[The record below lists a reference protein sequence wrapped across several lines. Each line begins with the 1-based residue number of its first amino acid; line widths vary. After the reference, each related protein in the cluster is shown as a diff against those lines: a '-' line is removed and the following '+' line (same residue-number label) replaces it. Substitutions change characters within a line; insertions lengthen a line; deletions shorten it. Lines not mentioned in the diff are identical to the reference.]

1 MTPRLSR
8 RPALLAAAVLLA
20 TAAAAPAQNPRA
32 SAGGSEILWD
42 RWGVPHVFARGDR
55 ELGWGFG
62 WAQAQSHGDRVLMLY
77 GLARGRGA
85 EYWGERYLE
94 SDRLVRT
101 VGIPGQ
107 GARDLAAQPPELRR
121 QLQGF
126 ADGFNAY
133 VRAHP
138 DRIADS
144 VEAVLPVTPEDLLRH
159 SHRAMFA
166 FVSVTGNQPPPVG
179 LDGLPPE
186 RRPGSNGWAIAPSRA
201 AGRSAML
208 LQNPHLS
215 WSDDLQL
222 FYEAHLV
229 APGTDLYGVALI
241 GFPTIAIGFNDRLGW
256 THTVNT
262 IDALDTYRLTLSG
275 DGYRFDGRVRQW
287 ETARQTLRVKGADG
301 RLRDEELVVRRSVH
315 GPVVRMDDTS
325 AVALRTTSL
334 EAGGLA
340 RQFWEMGRARDLAGF
355 EAALRRMQ
363 LPMFNV
369 VYADRDGHVLYL
381 FGGRVPRR
389 PSGDFASWQGAVR
402 GDTSATL
409 WSGILGYDELP
420 RIVDPASGFVQNS
433 NSPPWFATLPSP
445 LDPARFPAYLAPR
458 FLNFREQRGLEM
470 LSADSSITFD
480 ELLAMR
486 WSNRMLLADRVLDE
500 LIPAAR
506 ASGLAP
512 AVRAAEVLARWDRTA
527 DADSRGAVLFAAW
540 AREARPTSGG
550 RGFARP
556 WDPAAPL
563 ATPDGLADPAAA
575 AAALARAAERVERVE
590 RTYGALDVPWG
601 QVNRLSRDLPGNGA
615 DGDPLGVFHVVNFAP
630 TEGGDTRYG
639 VAGDTYVAAVE
650 FAPGGPRA
658 RAILSYG
665 NASQPGSPHV
675 RDQLPLLARREMR
688 PVWRTRAEI
697 EANLEERTPIRP

>member
-1 MTPRLSR
+1 MTVRTVR
-8 RPALLAAAVLLA
+8 RPVLLAAALLLA
-20 TAAAAPAQNPRA
+20 SAAQAPAQNPRA
-32 SAGGSEILWD
+32 AQAGQGSEILWD
-42 RWGVPHVFARGDR
+42 RWGVPHVFARSDR
-55 ELGWGFG
+55 DLGWGFG
-62 WAQAQSHGDRVLMLY
+62 WAQAHSHGDRVLTLY

-85 EYWGERYLE
+85 EYWGERYLA

-101 VGIPGQ
+101 VGIPEQ
-107 GARDLAAQPPELRR
+107 GARDLAAQPAELRR
-121 QLQGF
+121 YLQAF

-133 VRAHP
+133 ARAHP
-138 DRIADS
+138 ERIADS
-144 VEAVLPVTPEDLLRH
+144 VEAVLPVTAADLLRH
-159 SHRAMFA
+159 SHRVMFS
-166 FVSVTGNQPPPVG
+166 FVSVTGNQPPMVG
-179 LDGLPPE
+179 LNGLPPE
-186 RRPGSNGWAIAPSRA
+186 RRPGSNGWAVAPSRA
-201 AGRSAML
+201 AGGHAML

-215 WSDDLQL
+215 WDDDLQL
-222 FYEAHLV
+222 FYEAQLSG
-229 APGTDLYGVALI
+229 PGSDVYGVTLV
-241 GFPTIAIGFNDRLGW
+241 GFPVIVIGFNDRLGW

-262 IDALDTYRLTLSG
+262 IDALDTYRLTPSG
-275 DGYRFDGRVRQW
+275 DGYRFDGGVRSFQVS
-287 ETARQTLRVKGADG
+287 RQTLRVKGADG
-301 RLRDEELVVRRSVH
+301 RLREEELVVRRSVH

-340 RQFWEMGRARDLAGF
+340 RQFREMGRARGLAEF

-458 FLNFREQRGLEM
+458 SLNFREQRGLAM
-470 LSADSSITFD
+470 LAADSSITFD

-506 ASGLAP
+506 ASGLPLA
-512 AVRAAEVLARWDRTA
+512 ARAAEVLERWDRTA
-527 DADSRGAVLFAAW
+527 DAESRGAVLFAAW
-540 AREARPTSGG
+540 AREARPTAGG
-550 RGFARP
+550 RGFARR

-563 ATPDGLADPAAA
+563 ATPSGLADLGAA
-575 AAALARAAERVERVE
+575 AAALARAAERVERA
-590 RTYGALDVPWG
+590 YGALDVPWG

-615 DGDPLGVFHVVNFAP
+615 SGDPLGVFHVVDYAP
-630 TEGGDTRYG
+630 TEGGDTLYA
-639 VAGDTYVAAVE
+639 VAGDTYVGAVE
-650 FAPGGPRA
+650 FTPGGPRA
-658 RAILSYG
+658 QTLLSYG
-665 NASQPGSPHV
+665 NATQPGSPHV

-688 PVWRTRAEI
+688 PVWRTRAEV

>member
-1 MTPRLSR
+1 MTARPFR
-8 RPALLAAAVLLA
+8 RPVLLAAALLLA
-20 TAAAAPAQNPRA
+20 SAAPVPAQSPRA
-32 SAGGSEILWD
+32 AQAGQQSEILWD
-42 RWGVPHVFARGDR
+42 RWGVPHVFARSDR
-55 ELGWGFG
+55 DLGWGFG
-62 WAQAQSHGDRVLMLY
+62 WAQAHSHGDRVLTLY

-85 EYWGERYLE
+85 EYWGERYLA
-94 SDRLVRT
+94 SDRLMRT
-101 VGIPGQ
+101 VGIPEQ
-107 GARDLAAQPPELRR
+107 GARDLAAQPAELRR
-121 QLQGF
+121 YLQAF

-133 VRAHP
+133 ARAHP
-138 DRIADS
+138 ERIADS
-144 VEAVLPVTPEDLLRH
+144 VEAVLPVTAADLLRH
-159 SHRAMFA
+159 SQRVMFS
-166 FVSVTGNQPPPVG
+166 FVSITGNQPPVVG
-179 LDGLPPE
+179 LNGLPPE
-186 RRPGSNGWAIAPSRA
+186 RRPGSNGWAVAPSRA
-201 AGRSAML
+201 AGGNAML

-215 WSDDLQL
+215 WNDDLQI
-222 FYEAHLV
+222 FYEAQLA
-229 APGTDLYGVALI
+229 APGSDVYGATLI
-241 GFPTIAIGFNDRLGW
+241 GFPVIVIGFNDRLGW

-262 IDALDTYRLTLSG
+262 IDALDTYRLTPSG
-275 DGYRFDGRVRQW
+275 DGYRFDGRVRPFQVS
-287 ETARQTLRVKGADG
+287 RQTLRVKGADG
-301 RLRDEELVVRRSVH
+301 RLREEELVVRRSVH

-340 RQFWEMGRARDLAGF
+340 RQFREMGRARSLAEF

-458 FLNFREQRGLEM
+458 SLNFREQRGLTM
-470 LSADSSITFD
+470 LTADSSITFD

-500 LIPAAR
+500 LVPAAR
-506 ASGLAP
+506 ASGLPP
-512 AVRAAEVLARWDRTA
+512 AARAAEVLERWDRTA
-527 DADSRGAVLFAAW
+527 DAESRGAVLFAEW
-540 AREARPTSGG
+540 VREVSAGG
-550 RGFARP
+550 RGFARR

-563 ATPDGLADPAAA
+563 ATPSGLADPAAA
-575 AAALARAAERVERVE
+575 AAALARAAGRVERK
-590 RTYGALDVPWG
+590 YGALEVPWG

-615 DGDPLGVFHVVNFAP
+615 DGDPFGVFHVVSFAP
-630 TEGGDTRYG
+630 TEGGDTLYS
-639 VAGDTYVAAVE
+639 VFGDTYVGAVE
-650 FAPGGPRA
+650 FTPQGPRA
-658 RAILSYG
+658 RTLLSYG
-665 NASQPGSPHV
+665 NATRPGSPHV
-675 RDQLPLLARREMR
+675 RDQLPLLARKEMR
-688 PVWRTRAEI
+688 PVWRTRAEV